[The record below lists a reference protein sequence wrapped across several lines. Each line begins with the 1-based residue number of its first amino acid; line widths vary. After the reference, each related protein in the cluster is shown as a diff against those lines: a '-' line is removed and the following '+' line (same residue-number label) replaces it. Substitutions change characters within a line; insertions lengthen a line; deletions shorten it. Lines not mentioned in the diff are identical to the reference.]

1 MDIKQLLPTTT
12 IEPEVFRFDKCELDR
27 MVSALWDAGYTVIGP
42 QVRDSAIVYDEISG
56 LDDLPQGVHDSQQPG
71 KYRIVD
77 AGHDNYF
84 EFNVGPHSWKQ
95 FLFPPQ
101 LSLASGSRDE
111 GGWTFKTAQH
121 PQTKYALLGAR
132 ACELAAIAVQDRVFL
147 QGPYVDPAYK
157 ARREAAL
164 IIAVNCTVAAAT
176 CFCQSTQTGP
186 RCQQG
191 FDLALTELADGF
203 LAEIGSQRGRE
214 LLGKIN
220 TREANAQDRHEA
232 GEMQQRAAD
241 QLSKQLDTRDL
252 RNLLLDNLDHPHWDD
267 VGQRCLSCTNCTM
280 VCPTCFCSSVSEVS
294 SLEGDQ
300 VERVRH
306 WDSCFNIDF
315 SHTANG
321 VVRNDR
327 RSRFRQWLTHKLAS
341 WHDQF
346 ESSGCVGCG
355 RCITWCPVGIDL
367 TEEVA
372 KLRGEPNTNR
382 KLPIAGPAKTVCVV
396 PEKVPQSKILE

>member
-1 MDIKQLLPTTT
+1 
-12 IEPEVFRFDKCELDR
+12 
-27 MVSALWDAGYTVIGP
+27 
-42 QVRDSAIVYDEISG
+42 
-56 LDDLPQGVHDSQQPG
+56 
-71 KYRIVD
+71 IVD

-101 LSLASGSRDE
+101 LTIASGSRTDS
-111 GGWTFKTAQH
+111 GWSFGTTQA
-121 PQTKYALLGAR
+121 PPTRYALLGAR

-147 QGPYVDPAYK
+147 QGPYVDPVYK
-157 ARREAAL
+157 ARRQAAL

-186 RCQQG
+186 QCQHG

-203 LAEIGSQRGRE
+203 LAEIGSNRGRQLLKE
-214 LLGKIN
+214 LKTSVATEQDIN
-220 TREANAQDRHEA
+220 DATEL
-232 GEMQQRAAD
+232 QQRATK

-252 RNLLLDNLDHPHWDD
+252 RHLLLDNLDHPHWDE
-267 VGQRCLSCTNCTM
+267 VAQRCLSCTNCTM

-294 SLEGDQ
+294 NLEGDRVQ
-300 VERVRH
+300 RVRN

-315 SHTANG
+315 SYTAGG

-372 KLRGEPNTNR
+372 KLRSQPNTNR
-382 KLPIAGPAKTVCVV
+382 QLPIVEPAKTVCAV
-396 PEKVPQSKILE
+396 PGSEA